1 MIGGSYTLAQY
12 VLDRN
17 TEASPDTVLRLLKAV
32 QSPEFNTDA
41 AYQKLV
47 VDEITALA
55 GLVGDGQHNQ
65 AGG

>member
-1 MIGGSYTLAQY
+1 LAQY

-17 TEASPDTVLRLLKAV
+17 TGPSPDAVLRLLLAV
-32 QSPEFNTDA
+32 QSPEFNSDA
-41 AYQKLV
+41 AYQRLV

-55 GLVGDGQHNQ
+55 GLGDGQHNQ